1 MRYAIG
7 CDHAGFSHKD
17 VVIRVLEK
25 HGHDVAD
32 YGTFTDESTDYPDHI
47 HPAMKAL
54 TDDQAERAI
63 ILCGSGNGVAMTAN
77 KYAHVRAAL
86 CWDVELASLARQH
99 NDANVLAL
107 PARYIDHPL
116 TEQIVETFITTQFEG
131 GRHARRVSK
140 ISC

>member
-17 VVIRVLEK
+17 VVLRVLEK
-25 HGHDVAD
+25 YGYDVAD
-32 YGTFTDESTDYPDHI
+32 YGTFTDKSTDYPDHI

-54 TDDQAERAI
+54 AEDQADRAI

-86 CWDVELASLARQH
+86 CWNAELATLARQH

-116 TEQIVETFITTQFEG
+116 TEKIVEAFITSQFEG